1 MTLPS
6 FRVRSQ
12 DEEIAGP
19 TKVSAYERHRSGA
32 LPALFRMYPRRPPW
46 SRLGHTRAGPAGR
59 TLVPMI
65 RVDQL
70 IIAAVACLTAA
81 RLIGAV

>member
-1 MTLPS
+1 
-6 FRVRSQ
+6 
-12 DEEIAGP
+12 
-19 TKVSAYERHRSGA
+19 
-32 LPALFRMYPRRPPW
+32 MYPPRPPW
-46 SRLGHTRAGPAGR
+46 SRLDHTRAGPAGR
-59 TLVPMI
+59 TLLPMI